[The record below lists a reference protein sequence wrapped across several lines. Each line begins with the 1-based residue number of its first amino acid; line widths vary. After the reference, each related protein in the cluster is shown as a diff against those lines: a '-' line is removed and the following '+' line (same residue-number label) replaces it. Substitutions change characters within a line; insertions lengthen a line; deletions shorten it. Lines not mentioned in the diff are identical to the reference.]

1 MATWDEISRV
11 RHQEVLEKQALHRRL
26 RAAEEAGVEPD
37 PDDVAAAAKF
47 NESPYRYFDRVYARD
62 DY

>member
-1 MATWDEISRV
+1 VATWEEISRV

-26 RAAEEAGVEPD
+26 RAAKEDGVEPD
-37 PDDVAAAAKF
+37 PADVEAAARL
-47 NESPYRYFDRVYARD
+47 NESPYSHFDRVNARD